1 MIEIEYRSRE
11 KTPEFA
17 LMQFCK
23 VCSGHFFVREHDE
36 GKIATCCKRCDRK
49 LSRERIIEE
58 RTHAVTKVSAH
69 IPLTPYE
76 SSRLRSHIFQCV
88 AEQIEVAHAFVM
100 NRPLDPSAPEGEPG
114 SAPPKLNPQQ
124 VRVFTAL
131 LNKVVPDLSHTFT
144 QNADKPPDLRELTRE
159 ELERIV
165 SEAKIIS
172 PAPAPEPAHPI
183 TDPIFDPSTD
193 FTP

>member
-1 MIEIEYRSRE
+1 MTEIEYRSRE

-23 VCSGHFFVREHDE
+23 VCTTHFFVRMHDE
-36 GKIATCCKRCDRK
+36 GKIATCCKRCDRR
-49 LSRERIIEE
+49 LARERIVEE
-58 RTHAVTKVSAH
+58 RSHAVTKVTAH
-69 IPLTPYE
+69 TPLTPYE

-88 AEQIEVAHAFVM
+88 AEQIELAHAFVM
-100 NRPLDPSAPEGEPG
+100 SRPLDPTAPEGEPG
-114 SAPPKLNPQQ
+114 SLPPKLNPQQ

-144 QNADKPPDLRELTRE
+144 QSADDKRDLHELTRE

-165 SEAKIIS
+165 AEAKIIS
-172 PAPAPEPAHPI
+172 PE
-183 TDPIFDPSTD
+183 
-193 FTP
+193 